1 MKINFNT
8 QNFTGYKNLIHT
20 DISSKDGRFVMLAMQ
35 LDDTGGYEDLAELKK
50 LHRFFDLPETD
61 VLTYMQVQRDNVK
74 PCMIIDN
81 MKLLDGFELKLLNS
95 PKMAAKLSEENIK
108 KTERFNFKAYTL
120 LASLTKRLMN
130 ISMSSND
137 EGFKHTVQ
145 EVSSTLKEIFPS
157 VSYVI
162 SILNSAFE
170 ERKPFQKTALELNTI
185 IRKNMDILF
194 K

>member
-1 MKINFNT
+1 
-8 QNFTGYKNLIHT
+8 
-20 DISSKDGRFVMLAMQ
+20 
-35 LDDTGGYEDLAELKK
+35 
-50 LHRFFDLPETD
+50 
-61 VLTYMQVQRDNVK
+61 
-74 PCMIIDN
+74 
-81 MKLLDGFELKLLNS
+81 
-95 PKMAAKLSEENIK
+95 
-108 KTERFNFKAYTL
+108 
-120 LASLTKRLMN
+120 MN